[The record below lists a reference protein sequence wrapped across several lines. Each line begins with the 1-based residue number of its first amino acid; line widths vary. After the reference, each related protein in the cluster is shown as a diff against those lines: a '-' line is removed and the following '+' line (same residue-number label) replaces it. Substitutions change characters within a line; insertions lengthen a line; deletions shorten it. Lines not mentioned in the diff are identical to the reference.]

1 MSKLFLDAIA
11 QREVPRR
18 PFWLMRQAGRYLPE
32 YRALRAEYSFEDLS
46 DSAELAC
53 EVTLQPLRRFDLDAA
68 IIFAD
73 LMSPV
78 AALGIDVR
86 FAPGPVIDEP
96 ITTRAQISALH
107 TPETD
112 EIAPQ
117 VSQALALVK
126 PQLPDTCSLIG
137 FAGAPLSIAAY
148 LVQGSGK
155 KSFPALR
162 ALAQSDE
169 IAFGELMERLTQ
181 TCAQYM
187 TAQVQAGADALQ
199 IFDSWGGIFSRADW
213 KRLVR
218 PHIENLLAETAG
230 TGVPRIFYLQ
240 NGYHLLDSVLQ
251 LPADGFSL
259 DWRVDMPAL
268 RAKGCTATLQGNL
281 DPAVLLAGPEI
292 TYKKTLDLIKS
303 MPKKGHLVNLGQGLT
318 PATPISSVQAMLEA
332 VHSEQTAPSATT
344 RASAE
349 TSP

>member
-18 PFWLMRQAGRYLPE
+18 PLWLMRQAGRYLPE
-32 YRALRAEYSFEDLS
+32 YRALRAEYSFEQLS

-53 EVTLQPLRRFDLDAA
+53 EVTLQPLRRFELDAA

-96 ITTRAQISALH
+96 ITTRAQIDALR
-107 TPETD
+107 TPDAE

-117 VSQALALVK
+117 VSQALSLVK
-126 PQLPDTCSLIG
+126 PQLAETCALIG

-169 IAFGELMERLTQ
+169 VAFGRLMERLTR
-181 TCAQYM
+181 TCAEYM
-187 TAQVQAGADALQ
+187 SAQVRAGADALQ
-199 IFDSWGGIFSRADW
+199 IFDSWGGIFSLADW
-213 KRLVR
+213 TRLVR
-218 PHIENLLAETAG
+218 PHIENLLTETAA

-240 NGYHLLDSVLQ
+240 NGFHLLDSVLQ
-251 LPADGFSL
+251 LPADAFSL

-268 RAKGCTATLQGNL
+268 RAAGCTATLQGNL
-281 DPAVLLAGPEI
+281 DPAVLLAGPEV
-292 TYKKTLDLIKS
+292 TYDRTRTLLKS
-303 MPKKGHLVNLGQGLT
+303 MPRQGHLMNLGQGLM
-318 PATPISSVQAMLEA
+318 PETPISSVQAMLDA
-332 VHSEQTAPSATT
+332 VHSEQPSPSAQ
-344 RASAE
+344 SS
-349 TSP
+349 TSIPARP

>member
-169 IAFGELMERLTQ
+169 SAFGELMERLTQ

-251 LPADGFSL
+251 LPSRWFLSGLESRYAS
-259 DWRVDMPAL
+259 
-268 RAKGCTATLQGNL
+268 TA
-281 DPAVLLAGPEI
+281 
-292 TYKKTLDLIKS
+292 
-303 MPKKGHLVNLGQGLT
+303 GQGL
-318 PATPISSVQAMLEA
+318 
-332 VHSEQTAPSATT
+332 HSHLAGKP
-344 RASAE
+344 
-349 TSP
+349 